1 MAGPEF
7 SSWGTQQAADGD
19 TEQQDSPEK
28 LFHANKKLKKNCFSL
43 RVLLNINAVLRG
55 QKPAKDLLSL
65 SLSFSDFLQI

>member
-28 LFHANKKLKKNCFSL
+28 LFHANKKLKKKL
-43 RVLLNINAVLRG
+43 
-55 QKPAKDLLSL
+55 LLSACV
-65 SLSFSDFLQI
+65 IKY